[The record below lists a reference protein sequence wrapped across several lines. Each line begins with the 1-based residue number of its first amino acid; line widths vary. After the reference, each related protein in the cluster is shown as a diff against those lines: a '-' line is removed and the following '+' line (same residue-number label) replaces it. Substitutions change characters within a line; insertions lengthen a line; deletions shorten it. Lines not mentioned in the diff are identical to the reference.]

1 MTKEEALIRSI
12 LGPSPNNILSFTC
25 AVRHVEELLFVK
37 NVSMDDVQITSAVYE
52 PVALELQRNPRTVAR
67 QIERLANL
75 CWNTMDKEQ
84 KMRYIGRNLKDISAP
99 RDMLFYLAYY
109 CQFHLSYYEL
119 LEKRPDIL
127 ANI

>member
-1 MTKEEALIRSI
+1 
-12 LGPSPNNILSFTC
+12 
-25 AVRHVEELLFVK
+25 
-37 NVSMDDVQITSAVYE
+37 MDDVQITSAVYE

>member
-1 MTKEEALIRSI
+1 MTKEEVLIRSI
-12 LGPSPNNILSFTC
+12 LGPSPNNIRSFTC
-25 AVRHVEELLFVK
+25 AVQQTEELLFVK
-37 NVSMDDVQITSAVYE
+37 NISMDEVQITSAVYE

-75 CWNTMDKEQ
+75 CWNAMDSEQ

-119 LEKRPDIL
+119 LEKRQDIL
-127 ANI
+127 ENI

>member
-25 AVRHVEELLFVK
+25 AVRHVAELLFVK

>member
-1 MTKEEALIRSI
+1 MTKEEVLIRSI
-12 LGPSPNNILSFTC
+12 LGPSPNNIRSFTC
-25 AVRHVEELLFVK
+25 AVRHTAELLFVK
-37 NVSMDDVQITSAVYE
+37 NVSMDEVQITSAVYE

-75 CWNTMDKEQ
+75 CWNAMDKEQ

-109 CQFHLSYYEL
+109 CQFHLSYYQL
-119 LEKRPDIL
+119 LEERPDIL
-127 ANI
+127 ENI